1 MGELMLYK
9 YLKNLCATQVSS
21 EKLKMT
27 CLKPL
32 QSSPALI
39 TPKQKTVHLELFG
52 MLRKGVF
59 IKAGIRA
66 NTLTEAF

>member
-32 QSSPALI
+32 QSRPALI
-39 TPKQKTVHLELFG
+39 TPKAE
-52 MLRKGVF
+52 
-59 IKAGIRA
+59 
-66 NTLTEAF
+66 NNAFRVVWYVMKRCVYKSRDQGKYSD